1 MLHVQFAGMLI
12 TMALALALLPIVVAF
27 DLCSMS
33 DCVSPTADIDN
44 LKKFWESTNGPDW
57 PIPSLGGGN
66 IHWNFTKNSTGHYL
80 NQPCHMDINPLPY
93 GIPEI
98 NKWVGIT
105 CSCTSKTICQISKL
119 ILTSTKFGHLSGT
132 IPSELTQLITLTDI
146 TLTNGGLSGSIP
158 RDILAMPK
166 LSQLN
171 LKGNHLRGYI
181 PNTTY
186 VPRSTYP
193 YFSQLNLDENLLTG
207 TIPESLATF
216 TEMLILSMT
225 HNSLTGMSRV

>member
-1 MLHVQFAGMLI
+1 MRHVQFAGMLI

-80 NQPCHMDINPLPY
+80 NQPCHTDPNPSRY
-93 GIPEI
+93 GIQEI

-105 CSCTSKTICQISKL
+105 CSCTTKTICQISQL
-119 ILTSTKFGHLSGT
+119 ILTSEEFGHLNGT
-132 IPSELTQLITLTDI
+132 LPSELTQLITLTDI
-146 TLTNGGLSGSIP
+146 ILTNGGLSGSIP
-158 RDILAMPK
+158 RDMLAMPK
-166 LSQLN
+166 LSQLI
-171 LKGNHLRGYI
+171 LKGNHLRGSI
-181 PNTTY
+181 PNTAY
-186 VPRSTYP
+186 VPRSTFP
-193 YFSQLNLDENLLTG
+193 RFSLLTLDRNLLTG

-216 TEMLILSMT
+216 TDMRSLSMMR
-225 HNSLTGMSRV
+225 NSLTGMSRV